1 MACQK
6 VRLNLVLSPKTRQK
20 AYANDFS
27 SEMMNKFIISMPP
40 DVHFVFESSDR
51 TVKVPA
57 HKGLLAA
64 SSPVFN
70 AMFNGELKENDEVKI
85 VDATYEA
92 FEEFLQFFYD
102 KEVKLTMANIADVL
116 NLVHKYDIAAGSK
129 IVEKFLIETLTIYQ
143 TFWGL
148 HLAVKFQLK
157 ELQVHCKKNMEN
169 DPTKVLKLLEF
180 KTKDGGDKDDSV
192 LSTTNHLLS
201 ETELATILPNILMVA
216 KDIIFKQDEVIK
228 DGNNYGLAISPE
240 LVESTPKITFGNLRP
255 FN

>member
-1 MACQK
+1 MAC
-6 VRLNLVLSPKTRQK
+6 QK

-27 SEMMNKFIISMPP
+27 YKAMNKFIISMAP
-40 DVHFVFESSDR
+40 DVQFVFESSGR
-51 TVKVPA
+51 TVRVPA
-57 HKGLLAA
+57 HKGLLAV

-92 FEEFLQFFYD
+92 FGEFLQFFYD

-116 NLVHKYDIAAGSK
+116 NLVHKYDIAAGST
-129 IVEKFLIETLTIYQ
+129 IVEKFLVENLTIDQ

-157 ELQVHCKKNMEN
+157 ELQVHCKTYMEN
-169 DPTKVLKLLEF
+169 DPIKVLKLLEF
-180 KTKDGGDKDDSV
+180 KTKGGKDDSV

-201 ETELATILPNILMVA
+201 ETELATILPNVLMVA
-216 KDIIFKQDEVIK
+216 KDIIFKQDKVIK
-228 DGNNYGLAISPE
+228 DGNNSRPVSVAAPQSF
-240 LVESTPKITFGNLRP
+240 SFG
-255 FN
+255 